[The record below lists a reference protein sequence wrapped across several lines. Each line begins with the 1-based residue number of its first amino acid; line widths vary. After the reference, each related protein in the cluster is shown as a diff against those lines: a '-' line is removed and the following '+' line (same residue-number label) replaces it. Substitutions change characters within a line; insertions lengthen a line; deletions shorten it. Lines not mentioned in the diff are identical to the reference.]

1 MNLRQVFVSLLM
13 FGVAGLL
20 LFMYL
25 QAWIEEQHTGAVGFL
40 SSFFFFFNV
49 IASII
54 EKMTVKSVEYVW
66 TFGGSPPIW
75 Q

>member
-1 MNLRQVFVSLLM
+1 MNLRQVFVSVLM

-25 QAWIEEQHTGAVGFL
+25 QAWIEEQHTGTVDL
-40 SSFFFFFNV
+40 DSFMDETKPGYV
-49 IASII
+49 PQP
-54 EKMTVKSVEYVW
+54 TVDA
-66 TFGGSPPIW
+66 

>member
-1 MNLRQVFVSLLM
+1 MQPSDRVMNLRQVFVTVLM

-25 QAWIEEQHTGAVGFL
+25 QAWIEEHPTVSGEKLQQ
-40 SSFFFFFNV
+40 
-49 IASII
+49 II
-54 EKMTVKSVEYVW
+54 N
-66 TFGGSPPIW
+66 

>member
-25 QAWIEEQHTGAVGFL
+25 QAWIEGQHTGTVGFWFFL
-40 SSFFFFFNV
+40 CVCVFWGGGWGGAGSAAFFFVLVKV
-49 IASII
+49 IAS
-54 EKMTVKSVEYVW
+54 MT
-66 TFGGSPPIW
+66 
-75 Q
+75 